1 MPLCS
6 HQYVALHPP
15 RDVTRES
22 QEQSQTDSQPT
33 VNNLA
38 ASFAQHPTQAPFQ
51 TVATA
56 ALIEQLPSPDSVT
69 AAEARKAYLETAR
82 RWATNA
88 NVHATEPQGE
98 QRTAECDEACAVSL
112 CNLGDIAALLGEPD
126 EARRM
131 FERCI
136 TMSKSLEFA
145 AGVKQAE
152 EGLRSLKRQNKP
164 QSKSK

>member
-1 MPLCS
+1 M
-6 HQYVALHPP
+6 
-15 RDVTRES
+15 
-22 QEQSQTDSQPT
+22 
-33 VNNLA
+33 NNLA
-38 ASFAQHPTQAPFQ
+38 SSFAQHPTQAPFQ

-56 ALIEQLPSPDSVT
+56 AMIEQLPSPGSAT

-88 NVHATEPQGE
+88 NVHATQPQGE

-112 CNLGDIAALLGEPD
+112 CNLGDIAAMLGETD

-136 TMSKSLEFA
+136 TMSKNLNFA

-152 EGLRSLKRQNKP
+152 QGLKSLKRQNKS
-164 QSKSK
+164 QSESR

>member
-1 MPLCS
+1 
-6 HQYVALHPP
+6 
-15 RDVTRES
+15 
-22 QEQSQTDSQPT
+22 

-38 ASFAQHPTQAPFQ
+38 SSFAQHPNQAPFQ

-56 ALIEQLPSPDSVT
+56 ALIEGMPAPESVT
-69 AAEARKAYLETAR
+69 AEDARKAYLETAK

-88 NVHATEPQGE
+88 NVHATEPTGE

-112 CNLGDIAALLGEPD
+112 CNLGDIASLLGDPE

-136 TMSKSLEFA
+136 TMSKALGFT

-152 EGLRSLKRQNKP
+152 AGLTNLETPKP
-164 QSKSK
+164 RKSKTKSR